1 MPNWIV
7 VGLVGL
13 AFALVATWVVRRL
26 LDSEVGWLRSAVTA
40 LVVFALGLPFLLW
53 SLSDVVVDGQFVAPS
68 AAVLALTALILGWMI
83 AVVVIAMLTMEFLW
97 PSRGFQNPITVV
109 RDTLRRRDRARR
121 YAQILL
127 IGSRHGLT
135 FYEGRRRGDSD
146 LPRAL
151 VSAMNEAGVTFVK
164 LGQVL
169 SSREDLLPR
178 DLVDAFATLQMDST
192 PIPWAEAEAAILE
205 QLGQPIAEVFSQI
218 DPEPLAAASVAQV
231 HAARLVSGED
241 VVVKIQRPR
250 ARAQVTTDLDILE
263 RLALEAERRT
273 SWAREYGTRAL
284 AAEFSRALRDE
295 LDYRI
300 EVLNTEMVRGAVSKS
315 PSILR
320 IPAVYREYSTAQ
332 MLVQE
337 RAMGTPFSR
346 IEPGS
351 IPLEQATSIAD
362 AILEGL
368 FEHIALRGVFHAD
381 LHPGNVMLNL
391 DEGTVTL
398 IDFGSV
404 GVVERSIRR
413 LLLPLLIGMANDD
426 DVAVTDTVLL
436 LCAPPESDT
445 FDAAALQHDI
455 GVVLTRVHNSKLE
468 DNIFRLLV
476 DVLRRNR
483 LALPPSLLL
492 VLRTLTSVE
501 GTLRRLVPDYD
512 MVGRAL
518 EVAPKLALK
527 VYTPKE
533 LALSA
538 QTWAALV
545 REQVHR
551 LPRRIESITRSLD
564 EGTLSV
570 RLRTFES
577 ADERGWVDGILG
589 RITTTLVGIALVLS
603 SVTLAVANSGP
614 TFASGVPVFV
624 VLGGATGLGG
634 LLLIARSLRAALRR
648 RGR

>member
-231 HAARLVSGED
+231 HAARLVSGQD

-300 EVLNTEMVRGAVSKS
+300 EVSNTEMVRGAVSKS

-351 IPLEQATSIAD
+351 IPLEQATAIAD
-362 AILEGL
+362 AILEAL

-445 FDAAALQHDI
+445 FDAAALQHEI

-545 REQVHR
+545 SEQVHR

-624 VLGGATGLGG
+624 VLGSATGLGG